1 MLFAFTSKA
10 GILPLFSLK
19 AYFLM
24 EKNDLGFPPPPQ
36 KQSCIWEERRCE
48 VNLPFE
54 PVSTP

>member
-24 EKNDLGFPPPPQ
+24 EKNDLGFPPPPP
-36 KQSCIWEERRCE
+36 KTIMHLGGEEM
-48 VNLPFE
+48 
-54 PVSTP
+54 

>member
-36 KQSCIWEERRCE
+36 KNNHAFGRRGD
-48 VNLPFE
+48 VK
-54 PVSTP
+54 